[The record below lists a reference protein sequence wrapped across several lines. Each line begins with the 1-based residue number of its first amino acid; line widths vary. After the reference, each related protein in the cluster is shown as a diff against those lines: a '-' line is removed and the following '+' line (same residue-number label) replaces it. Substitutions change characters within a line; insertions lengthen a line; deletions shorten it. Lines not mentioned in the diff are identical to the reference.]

1 MAAGPPPP
9 ASELQGLGVVKR
21 LLGALGSQG
30 DALELIE
37 GAHRSIRILAFS
49 WDRQDLTEALVRA
62 RERNVLVRVGADR
75 KQTLGGKTRDQTAR
89 LLELAAAGAE

>member
-21 LLGALGSQG
+21 ILGALGSQV

-37 GAHRSIRILAFS
+37 GARRSIRILAFT
-49 WDRQDLTEALVRA
+49 WDRQDLTEALVKA
-62 RERNVLVRVGADR
+62 QAVSYTHL
-75 KQTLGGKTRDQTAR
+75 TLPTICSV
-89 LLELAAAGAE
+89 